1 MRSNVQGDRRRR
13 RLLTVSMLT
22 LLAGVAGAQ
31 APQSTA
37 SPQSA
42 TAKKDTSA
50 ARLHIYGF
58 AQGDLGYEF
67 KSSDPNW
74 FDVVRPTKL
83 PAFREQFGKNGRT
96 FVSARQSRFGVDA
109 LLPTASKSPVK
120 AVFDFDM
127 FGVGVDAGQTT
138 IRLRHAYG
146 QWGQFGAGQIE
157 SPFMDL
163 DVFPNI
169 LDYWGPAGMLF
180 FRNVMAFWQPM
191 NRPEGS
197 RFTVALERPG
207 ASADAGQ
214 FADRIELQNVRGRFP
229 WPDLSAE
236 YRLGQKWGYVELAG
250 ILRSLRWDDLIPNDA
265 VDLSGGGTGW
275 GLSLSSNFKWRSGKD
290 VLRFQAVGGEGIQ
303 NYFND
308 APTDVGVKTNRGDL
322 RQPLLGEVL
331 PIVGLTA
338 FIDHSWS
345 SKWTSSIGYSR
356 VDVDNSDGQRAD
368 AFKNGQY
375 AIVNLLAYPVAN
387 VMMGGELQWAHRKN
401 NSDGWSTNDFRFQM
415 SFKYSFSHRLGGNDE
430 PVRAQD

>member
-1 MRSNVQGDRRRR
+1 MQSNVQRDWRWER
-13 RLLTVSMLT
+13 RLSGAALVV
-22 LLAGVAGAQ
+22 LASATGAQ
-31 APQSTA
+31 APQSTSA
-37 SPQSA
+37 PQSA
-42 TAKKDTSA
+42 AVKKDTSG
-50 ARLHIYGF
+50 ARMRIYGF

-83 PAFREQFGKNGRT
+83 PAFSEQYGKNGRT
-96 FVSARQSRFGVDA
+96 FVSVRQSRFGVEA

-146 QWGQFGAGQIE
+146 QWGAFGAGQIE

-207 ASADAGQ
+207 ASGDAGQ

-236 YRLGQKWGYVELAG
+236 YRLGQKWGYLELAG

-275 GLSLSSNFKWRSGKD
+275 GLSLSSNFKWRKD
-290 VLRFQAVGGEGIQ
+290 ALRFQAVGGEGIQ

-308 APTDVGVKTNRGDL
+308 APTDVGVKTNPGNL

-331 PIVGLTA
+331 PILGLTA
-338 FIDHSWS
+338 YIDHTWN
-345 SKWTSSIGYSR
+345 SKWTSSLGYSR
-356 VDVDNSDGQRAD
+356 TDIDNSDAQSAD
-368 AFKNGQY
+368 AFKSGQY
-375 AIVNLLAYPVAN
+375 ASINLLAYPVAN
-387 VMMGGELQWAHRKN
+387 VMMGGELQWAYRKN
-401 NSDGWSTNDFRFQM
+401 RSDGWSTNDFRFQM
-415 SFKYSFSHRLGGNDE
+415 SFKYSFSHRIGGNGDE